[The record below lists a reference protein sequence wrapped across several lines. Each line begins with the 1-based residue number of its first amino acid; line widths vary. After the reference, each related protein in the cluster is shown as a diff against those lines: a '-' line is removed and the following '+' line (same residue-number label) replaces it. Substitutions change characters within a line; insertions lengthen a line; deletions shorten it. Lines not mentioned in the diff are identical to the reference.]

1 MNMPTYQIGKFIIP
15 ALLFLV
21 NVQVWADLPK
31 PHNFPGGI
39 SLIPVGDHAHKP
51 QVFFGIDPV
60 LVIRKDEE
68 WTAVVGVP
76 MNMIP
81 GKYMLRVEYTEDSA
95 RQRSMM
101 PFTIYP
107 LHSKYKQRSF
117 TLPEKFTPDQFIGLD
132 NRQLRGMFDT
142 HVPEFEPTTPV
153 FNFQHVIKKGSFLP
167 FGRILS
173 QNGNQDMRLEDHPKI
188 TYLASGGT
196 IAYAPGNGI
205 VENIV
210 DRGAADQK
218 IVIRHSDHFRS
229 ILNFVNNSP
238 LEVGDQVEAGEPVGT
253 ASLIESIGTGR
264 IDWYLMLNGTEIDPL
279 LLIEHAS
286 EQE

>member
-1 MNMPTYQIGKFIIP
+1 MNIPIYQLVRAIVP
-15 ALLFLV
+15 VLLFLAP
-21 NVQVWADLPK
+21 VQVWPDLPK
-31 PHNFPGGI
+31 PHSFPGGI
-39 SLIPVGDHAHKP
+39 SLIPIGIHEHKP

-60 LVIRKDEE
+60 LVIQENEE
-68 WTAVVGVP
+68 WFAVVGVH

-81 GKYMLRVEYTEDSA
+81 GKYMLRVEHPEDTTP
-95 RQRSMM
+95 QRSTL

-117 TLPEKFTPDQFIGLD
+117 TLPEKFTPDQFLGLG
-132 NRQLRGMFDT
+132 NQQLRSMFGT
-142 HVPEFEPTTPV
+142 QVPESGPTTPD

-167 FGRILS
+167 FGKIFS
-173 QNGNQDMRLEDHPKI
+173 QGDNQDVILEDHPKI
-188 TYLASGGT
+188 SYLVSGGT

-210 DRGAADQK
+210 GRGSPDQK

-229 ILNFVNNSP
+229 ILSFVNNSP

-253 ASLIESIGTGR
+253 ASLIPSIGTGR
-264 IDWYLMLNGTEIDPL
+264 IDWYLMLNSAEVDPL
-279 LLIEHAS
+279 LMIGPAS
-286 EQE
+286 E

>member
-1 MNMPTYQIGKFIIP
+1 MSMSTYQLDRFIIP
-15 ALLFLV
+15 VLLFLLP
-21 NVQVWADLPK
+21 VQGWVDLPK

-39 SLIPVGDHAHKP
+39 SLIPIGFHEQKP
-51 QVFFGIDPV
+51 QAFFGIDPV
-60 LVIRKDEE
+60 LVIQEDGE
-68 WTAVVGVP
+68 WLAVVGVP

-81 GKYMLRVEYTEDSA
+81 GKYMLRVEYAEEENS
-95 RQRSMM
+95 RRSIL
-101 PFTIYP
+101 PFTVYP

-117 TLPEKFTPDQFIGLD
+117 TLPEKFTPDEFLGLD
-132 NRQLRGMFDT
+132 NRQLKGMFGTDA
-142 HVPEFEPTTPV
+142 FESELVTPD
-153 FNFQHVIKKGSFLP
+153 FSFQHVINEGSFLP

-173 QNGNQDMRLEDHPKI
+173 QSDTQDMRLQDHPKI

-210 DRGAADQK
+210 DQGTPDQK

-238 LEVGDQVEAGEPVGT
+238 LEVGDQVETGEPIGT
-253 ASLIESIGTGR
+253 ASLIETIGTGR

-279 LLIEHAS
+279 LMIDFAS
-286 EQE
+286 KQE

>member
-1 MNMPTYQIGKFIIP
+1 MSIPSHQLGRFIIP
-15 ALLFLV
+15 VLLFLV
-21 NVQVWADLPK
+21 PVPVWADLPK

-39 SLIPVGDHAHKP
+39 SLIPIGFHEHKP

-60 LVIRKDEE
+60 LVVQKDEE
-68 WTAVVGVP
+68 WLAVIGVP

-81 GKYMLRVEYTEDSA
+81 GKYMLRVEYTEDA
-95 RQRSMM
+95 TPQRSTL

-107 LHSKYKQRSF
+107 LHPKYRQRSF
-117 TLPEKFTPDQFIGLD
+117 TLPGKFTPDQFPGLD
-132 NRQLRGMFDT
+132 NQQLRSMFGT
-142 HVPEFEPTTPV
+142 HVFESEPITPD

-167 FGRILS
+167 FGKILS
-173 QNGNQDMRLEDHPKI
+173 QGDNQDMRLEDHPKI
-188 TYLASGGT
+188 TYLATGGT
-196 IAYAPGNGI
+196 IAYAPGSGI

-210 DRGAADQK
+210 DRGTPDQK
-218 IVIRHSDHFRS
+218 LVIRHSEHFRS
-229 ILNFVNNSP
+229 ILNFLNNSP

-253 ASLIESIGTGR
+253 ASLTESIGTGR

-279 LLIEHAS
+279 LVIKPTS